1 MRTRI
6 QSIIAFVSLAIFT
19 LAVGSCEREIEI
31 ELEGSEPT
39 IVVEGLIEAGENP
52 RVLITKNRGFFD
64 NFPTDFA
71 ALLDT
76 FILQDA
82 VVKITVDGT
91 TYPLEFVVNPFQYP
105 FAYYTSTSL
114 VGEVGKTYLL
124 QVEALGKTASS
135 LTKIPP
141 AVPINDAYFG
151 LNVFDVN
158 EDSLGFLYI
167 VYTDPDTLGNAYRLY
182 AKRNSEPQFF
192 PVEGAITNDQFIN
205 GRTITFFSGQSDK
218 PFAVQDT
225 FIESQFF
232 YSLGDTIYMKFCSIG
247 SREFEFYNTFE
258 AATGTNGN
266 PFASPILIKSNI
278 TGGLGVWCGQSFYL
292 DTLIATQ

>member
-19 LAVGSCEREIEI
+19 LVVGSCEREIEI

-82 VVKITVDGT
+82 VVKIAVDGT
-91 TYPLEFVVNPFQYP
+91 EYPLDFVVNPFQYP
-105 FAYYTSTSL
+105 FAYYTTTSL
-114 VGEVGKTYLL
+114 VGEVGKTYQL
-124 QVEALGKTASS
+124 QVEALGKIATAI
-135 LTKIPP
+135 TKIPP
-141 AVPINDAYFG
+141 AVPIESTYFG

-182 AKRNSEPQFF
+182 AKRNSETQFF

-278 TGGLGVWCGQSFYL
+278 NGGLGVWCGQSFYL